1 MSSHSARPK
10 KGTLRES
17 AYEVLLSAIIFGDIP
32 AGSRIDE
39 KMIAETFNLGIASV
53 RDALFRLSLE
63 KMVERHARVGT
74 SIPALGFREI
84 QEVFEARVIVEG
96 ACAGMAADRASP
108 AEVAQ
113 LKSAFDGYKAAI
125 ANRDYRKLVRM
136 DQVFHRTMAAS
147 SRNAYFEQALVLL
160 HNNASR
166 FWFVGLPRIPS
177 KALIGDIEGHLE
189 VASAIEAHD
198 APSATRAIRDVLGHF
213 PDYMT
218 NLLASPQLYA
228 PRDARGRTPQPRG
241 SRRRAAAP
249 A

>member
-1 MSSHSARPK
+1 MSSRETRPK
-10 KGTLRES
+10 KGTLREN
-17 AYEVLLSAIIFGDIP
+17 AYETILSAIIFGDIP

-39 KMIAETFNLGIASV
+39 KRIAQTFGIGIASV

-96 ACAGMAADRASP
+96 ACAGMAADRASSG
-108 AEVAQ
+108 EVSQ
-113 LKSAFDGYKAAI
+113 LKMAFDGYKSVI

-136 DQVFHRTMAAS
+136 DQLFHRTLAAC
-147 SRNAYFEQALVLL
+147 SRNSYFEQALVLL

-166 FWFVGLPRIPS
+166 FWYIGLPRIPP
-177 KALIGDIEGHLE
+177 KALTSDIEGHFD
-189 VASAIEAHD
+189 VASAIEARD
-198 APSATRAIRDVLGHF
+198 AASATRAIREVLGHF

-218 NLLASPQLYA
+218 NLLAASDLYVREPRARAPQV
-228 PRDARGRTPQPRG
+228 R
-241 SRRRAAAP
+241 RRRAATSA
-249 A
+249 

>member
-1 MSSHSARPK
+1 MSSHEPRPK
-10 KGTLRES
+10 TGTLRES
-17 AYEVLLSAIIFGDIP
+17 AYETILSAIIFGDIP

-39 KMIAETFNLGIASV
+39 KKIARTFGIGIASV
-53 RDALFRLSLE
+53 RDALLRLSLE

-74 SIPALGFREI
+74 SIPTLGFREI

-113 LKSAFDGYKAAI
+113 LRSAFGGYKSAI
-125 ANRDYRKLVRM
+125 ANRDFRKLVRM

-147 SRNAYFEQALVLL
+147 SRNAYFERAMVIL

-166 FWFVGLPRIPS
+166 FWFIGLPRIPS
-177 KALIGDIEGHLE
+177 KALIADIEAHLD
-189 VASAIEAHD
+189 VAAAIEARD
-198 APSATRAIRDVLGHF
+198 AASATRAMRDVLGHF

-218 NLLASPQLYA
+218 NLLAAPELYV
-228 PRDARGRTPQPRG
+228 RDGRGRGPQPRG
-241 SRRRAAAP
+241 PRRRAAAS

>member
-1 MSSHSARPK
+1 MSPRSSHPI
-10 KGTLRES
+10 KGTLREN
-17 AYEVLLSAIIFGDIP
+17 AYEIILSAIIFGDIP

-39 KMIAETFNLGIASV
+39 KKIAQTFGIGIASV
-53 RDALFRLSLE
+53 RDALLRLSLE

-113 LKSAFDGYKAAI
+113 LKSAFDGYKSAI
-125 ANRDYRKLVRM
+125 TNRDYRKLVRM
-136 DQVFHRTMAAS
+136 DQVFHRTMAAA
-147 SRNAYFEQALVLL
+147 SRNAYFERVTVTL
-160 HNNASR
+160 HNSASR

-177 KALIGDIEGHLE
+177 KALISDIDAHLE
-189 VASAIEAHD
+189 VASAIEARD
-198 APSATRAIRDVLGHF
+198 AASATRAMREVLGHF

-218 NLLASPQLYA
+218 NLLAAPDLYVRDGRGPQ
-228 PRDARGRTPQPRG
+228 QRG
-241 SRRRAAAP
+241 SRRRAAAS